1 MKAFSK
7 SVVRM
12 FTRNKGRFLAN
23 FATVLLSIMITA
35 GLGALPETLSASFV
49 ENYTA
54 APVHDLDV
62 KAKTK
67 TGFSL
72 DDINVIA
79 TTEGVES
86 YAPFLNFDFKEGN
99 EYYRFYVFDFATL
112 PLSRPKVVE
121 GAYPTAYGEV
131 AVEVASKNR
140 KSYAVGTTVEFP
152 SLALFAPKSL
162 KVTGVLK
169 SPLYNTVAKERAMLE
184 DEQAKEYISA
194 ILYLEKNSMPKFLR
208 EYYTDCY
215 VRYTM
220 EHSYLETSYD
230 DAVKAKGITM
240 ESRVGTAKTKCLSL
254 LETTSYGLF
263 KNYNE
268 KVSSIGLVFPLFF
281 ILVGGLV
288 NLIIVTRLIK
298 EERPLIACYSS
309 LGVSSSKILGKYSAF
324 SMISV
329 FLGAVAGM
337 LLGTP
342 ILPYFVYPAYSTV
355 FTMNSIHPIFFDLV
369 GFVTALALLLLSFL
383 TTLISSLG
391 FLKENPAE
399 LTKEKSPKPGK
410 KILLEKMPW
419 LWKRISFS
427 FKSTFRNIFRHKKN
441 TILTALSVVGSTL
454 LVLFGLGLLDVSHAL
469 VNDDLFSDV
478 AKSMGAISTI
488 IVLFAAAMAITVIY
502 SLAVMNVQDR
512 VRELAT
518 LKVLGYHDRECSS
531 YTFRE
536 IIVVS
541 AVASLLGLPLSAG
554 VLAGVFQ
561 YLNFGTIGD
570 VQWYS
575 YVLSFV
581 IVILLTVFVNVL
593 LFPRIKKI
601 DMNDSLK
608 SVE

>member
-1 MKAFSK
+1 MKAFGK
-7 SVVRM
+7 TVGRM

-23 FATVLLSIMITA
+23 FITVLLSIMVTS
-35 GLGALPETLSASFV
+35 GLGSLPETLGSSFV

-72 DDINVIA
+72 EDINTISTA
-79 TTEGVES
+79 EGVES
-86 YAPFLNFDFKEGN
+86 YVPFLNFDLKEGN

-112 PLSRPKVVE
+112 PLSKPQIVS
-121 GAYPTAYGEV
+121 GAYPTAYGDV
-131 AVEVASKNR
+131 AVEVGGKNR
-140 KSYAVGTTVEFP
+140 KSYAVGETVEFP

-169 SPLYNTVAKERAMLE
+169 SPLYNTVGKERAMLE
-184 DEQAKEYISA
+184 DPAAEEYISA
-194 ILYLEKNSMPKFLR
+194 ILYIERNSMPKFLR

-220 EHSYLETSYD
+220 EHAYLVNSYD
-230 DAVKAKGITM
+230 DAVKAKGIVM
-240 ESRVGTAKTKCLSL
+240 ESRVGTAKTKCLGL
-254 LETTSYGLF
+254 TETTSYALF

-268 KVSSIGLVFPLFF
+268 KVSAIGFVFPLFF

-288 NLIIVTRLIK
+288 NLIIITRLIK
-298 EERPLIACYSS
+298 EERPMIACYSS
-309 LGVSSSKILGKYSAF
+309 LGVPSSKILGKYCSF
-324 SMISV
+324 SMTSV
-329 FLGAVAGM
+329 VLGASGGM
-337 LLGTP
+337 VLGASL
-342 ILPYFVYPAYSTV
+342 LPYLVYPAYATI
-355 FTMNSIHPIFFDLV
+355 FTMNSLHPLFFNGV
-369 GFVTALALLLLSFL
+369 GFVTAVVLLALSFL
-383 TTLISSLG
+383 TTLNSALG
-391 FLKENPAE
+391 YLKEHPAQ
-399 LTKEKSPKPGK
+399 LTKERSPKPGK
-410 KILLEKMPW
+410 KILLERMPW
-419 LWKRISFS
+419 LWGKISFS

-454 LVLFGLGLLDVSHAL
+454 LVLIGLGLLDVSHAL

-502 SLAVMNVQDR
+502 SLAVMNIQDR
-512 VRELAT
+512 ARELAT

-541 AVASLLGLPLSAG
+541 VTASLLGLPLSAG
-554 VLAGVFQ
+554 VLAGVFE
-561 YLNFGTIGD
+561 YLKFGTIGD

-581 IVILLTVFVNVL
+581 VVVLLTVLVNVL
-593 LFPRIKKI
+593 LYPRIKKI